1 MDPIDNA
8 DLFGFEET
16 FPFSV
21 EDEFGPS
28 LFFILRNLPLNGAVL
43 RQAHIDILRERA
55 VPFLQR
61 SVAFVEIYGMTDR
74 SGSRQLN
81 YKVSL
86 ERMRSVQRMMQ
97 QLGAPLTKVQ
107 HRFAKAIGED
117 FFEFRHTTP
126 GDRFFVDG
134 QKKAAFRSVIV
145 ALTPAPIGVPTKLFR
160 RQTAAEVMRFCRL
173 HLQKAGK

>member
-8 DLFGFEET
+8 DLFGFEEN

-43 RQAHIDILRERA
+43 RQAHVDILRERA
-55 VPFLQR
+55 VPFLKR
-61 SVAFVEIYGMTDR
+61 SAAFAEIYGMTDR

-81 YKVSL
+81 YRVSL
-86 ERMRSVQRMMQ
+86 ERVRSVQNTMKL
-97 QLGAPLTKVQ
+97 LGANLEAVQ

-117 FFEFRHTTP
+117 FFEFRHAAP
-126 GDRFFVDG
+126 GDQFFRDG
-134 QKKAAFRSVIV
+134 VRKAEFRSVIV
-145 ALTPAPIGVPTKLFR
+145 ALTPAPIGVPTKIFR
-160 RQTAAEVMRFCRL
+160 RTTAAEVLRFCRL
-173 HLQKAGK
+173 HVQKAGN